1 MSKYI
6 IIFFNMFLSVLS
18 FGNMSI
24 TPYDFDFDLINEK
37 ERVFTIVNT
46 GDTLASYSI
55 ELEKKMPI
63 SKYMELKKLNFLLSP
78 GEKKEFKIAINNL
91 RKNETGEFLG
101 KIKILEEQKVKN
113 MNYEIKTGINI
124 YGYTGELK
132 ESFLIESLKKDL
144 DNVLIGEI
152 KNTSKRKIDVL
163 VKGEDS
169 LGDIILTKKIRV
181 LKGRDFNLLDLGNL
195 DELSRVSKIVVET
208 KDMKKEFNLR

>member
-1 MSKYI
+1 
-6 IIFFNMFLSVLS
+6 
-18 FGNMSI
+18 
-24 TPYDFDFDLINEK
+24 
-37 ERVFTIVNT
+37 
-46 GDTLASYSI
+46 
-55 ELEKKMPI
+55 
-63 SKYMELKKLNFLLSP
+63 
-78 GEKKEFKIAINNL
+78 
-91 RKNETGEFLG
+91 G

>member
-113 MNYEIKTGINI
+113 
-124 YGYTGELK
+124 
-132 ESFLIESLKKDL
+132 
-144 DNVLIGEI
+144 
-152 KNTSKRKIDVL
+152 
-163 VKGEDS
+163 
-169 LGDIILTKKIRV
+169 
-181 LKGRDFNLLDLGNL
+181 
-195 DELSRVSKIVVET
+195 
-208 KDMKKEFNLR
+208 